1 MLIKVTKLTWNVHE
15 ILKLLLYNL
24 FSLGLFL
31 PFFIYIILQTIIVSE
46 NVCPNVIC
54 TQITNS
60 VCLLLSYRVAR
71 FRNFGWNANFW
82 VCRMHFRKTIALCC
96 NLLLC
101 SCRKRKLHFCLFSA
115 FFREKRRNAFEWKDD
130 ALNETSYSQTLE

>member
-46 NVCPNVIC
+46 NVCSDVIC

-60 VCLLLSYRVAR
+60 VCLLLSYRVVFAILVETLT
-71 FRNFGWNANFW
+71 FGFAE
-82 VCRMHFRKTIALCC
+82 CT
-96 NLLLC
+96 
-101 SCRKRKLHFCLFSA
+101 
-115 FFREKRRNAFEWKDD
+115 
-130 ALNETSYSQTLE
+130 